1 MSRVDHVVWKVKL
14 RTVARE
20 GGVVPD
26 GADVTDDNSR
36 DQTVLK
42 ATTCVTTVAQW
53 RVDRGQTVL
62 KATTCVT
69 TVAQSRVE
77 RKRAGLN
84 ESDHSLSSGVQ
95 QLTRINTPHR

>member
-26 GADVTDDNSR
+26 GADVTDDNS
-36 DQTVLK
+36 
-42 ATTCVTTVAQW
+42 
-53 RVDRGQTVL
+53 RGQTVL